1 MIEEK
6 IRILQKEINNSLDA
20 FLEEKI
26 RLAKAGGMPPQFLE
40 VIDNVR
46 MFMMRGGKRL
56 RPVLFYYGYVM
67 AGGEREE
74 AILRCSLAMEFL
86 HAYFLIHD
94 DIIDQDNMRHGGP
107 SLHYKYHKDYE
118 KEFAGKDTEHFGVSI
133 AIIAG
138 DIVSTWGYEI
148 LAQCCLEN
156 DRKLAALEKLTRID
170 EETSVGQIMDEF
182 LEMGK
187 AADENVIYEMQKYKT
202 AKYSVCGPIQLG
214 AILAG
219 AGKAELDFIERFS
232 IPLGIAYQIRDDIL
246 GLFGDDYQTGKPV
259 GADIR
264 EGKKTLLVYYALEHA
279 AVEEKEFLLSCLG
292 DENLSGEKLTRVRK
306 IIVNRGSLQ
315 YSENRINE
323 LAEEF
328 LNNLKSGEEKFV
340 SRYAVLEDVADYLL
354 QRKK

>member
-6 IRILQKEINNSLDA
+6 IRVLQKEINNGLDA
-20 FLEEKI
+20 FFEEKM
-26 RLAKAGGMPPQFLE
+26 RSVKAGGMPPQFLE
-40 VIDNVR
+40 AIDNVR

-67 AGGEREE
+67 AGGKREE
-74 AILRCSLAMEFL
+74 EVLRCSLATEFL

-107 SLHYKYHKDYE
+107 SLHYKYQKDYE
-118 KEFAGKDTEHFGVSI
+118 KEFVGKDVEHFGVSI
-133 AIIAG
+133 AIIVG
-138 DIVSTWGYEI
+138 DVVSTWGYEI
-148 LAQCCLEN
+148 LMECCFEN
-156 DRKLAALEKLTRID
+156 DRKLAAFEKLTRID
-170 EETSVGQIMDEF
+170 EETSIGQIMDEF

-219 AGKAELDFIERFS
+219 AGKAELDFIEKFS
-232 IPLGIAYQIRDDIL
+232 IPLGIAYQIRDDVL
-246 GLFGDDYQTGKPV
+246 GVFGDDYKTGKSV

-264 EGKKTLLVYYALEHA
+264 EGKKTLLIFYALEHA
-279 AVEEKEFLLSCLG
+279 SAEEKEFLLSCLG
-292 DENLSGEKLTRVRK
+292 DENLSGEKLTRVRE
-306 IIVNRGSLQ
+306 IIVNCGSLQ
-315 YSENRINE
+315 YSEDRINE

-328 LNNLKSGEEKFV
+328 LDNLRSGEEKFV
-340 SRYAVLEDVADYLL
+340 SRYAILEDVADYML